1 MQSDLGKKS
10 EKEVEQ
16 QYVKAYKGFYD
27 NVLEN
32 EMTRRRALRMTE
44 RIEEMS
50 QFLVTGDEENPPKVR
65 KIRLWGADGKKDPLY
80 KKARALNDEKL
91 ALAKEGGKFWGEDRD
106 LDIEGERLLREVH
119 EFKKQLVKSH
129 FYDGEIEVER
139 EEEKENA
146 APAN

>member
-10 EKEVEQ
+10 EKEVEL

-32 EMTRRRALRMTE
+32 EMVRRKALRMTQ

-65 KIRLWGADGKKDPLY
+65 KIRLWGADGKSDPLY
-80 KKARALNDEKL
+80 KKA
-91 ALAKEGGKFWGEDRD
+91 
-106 LDIEGERLLREVH
+106 
-119 EFKKQLVKSH
+119 
-129 FYDGEIEVER
+129 
-139 EEEKENA
+139 
-146 APAN
+146 